1 MDFSQSAVFFSL
13 FPICNFAFINIR
25 LYRIPHSKLLSSTV
39 ISYPF
44 PLTRSIPLS
53 LTFPR
58 PQFRLPNSYLFYGDM
73 FFGLLPNPQPRG
85 PVHRIY
91 KPQGRV
97 AQLYARQRV
106 PILVT
111 FYNLHG
117 LQWDYS
123 FPQSPH
129 MDFHTFIYI
138 YIRCVTWNTWV
149 TQMHSGCR
157 KKPHLCLHNL
167 YLWEFQHSRWNH
179 AFSPTPFMWNIK
191 LISFYCNPHA
201 CFHLQK
207 FSKFGIQNNHFFIF
221 GAVTCLTAVVTF
233 QRYPTCYTMLHIY
246 VR

>member
-117 LQWDYS
+117 LQWDCS
-123 FPQSPH
+123 FPQSPYG
-129 MDFHTFIYI
+129 DSHTYI

-149 TQMHSGCR
+149 TQMYLGCR
-157 KKPHLCLHNL
+157 KRPHLCLHNL
-167 YLWEFQHSRWNH
+167 LFYISWN
-179 AFSPTPFMWNIK
+179 FN
-191 LISFYCNPHA
+191 
-201 CFHLQK
+201 
-207 FSKFGIQNNHFFIF
+207 
-221 GAVTCLTAVVTF
+221 TAVEIMPLVWHLSRETLNSLLSTAI
-233 QRYPTCYTMLHIY
+233 PMSVSIY
-246 VR
+246 KNFLSLAFRITTSLFSRL